1 MNNRQAY
8 MWAGQC
14 LRKASYK
21 SLEKAEKAVKKIR
34 NTSGD
39 KLDYYL
45 CDHCLNYHLT
55 RAK

>member
-1 MNNRQAY
+1 